1 MTTTPVMT
9 ITDEQ
14 IAEIET
20 SAKRATQGKWEVADG
35 YYPSLKEIKGPS
47 FNLSIVASA
56 TDLDFKDYMARTS
69 DAEHI
74 AACNP
79 TTILAL
85 ISRLRAAE
93 KDAERYRW
101 IRDTHNIGGCVTVM
115 SDYDRTVDQVFG
127 FENGNFDEA
136 IDAAMEKSK

>member
-1 MTTTPVMT
+1 MTTTPVMS

-14 IAEIET
+14 IAEIEAC
-20 SAKRATQGKWEVADG
+20 AKIATQGQWEVADG
-35 YYPSLKEIKGPS
+35 HYPSFKEIKGPS
-47 FNLSIVASA
+47 FNVSIVVSA
-56 TDLDFKDYMARTS
+56 TDLDFKDYMARTA

-101 IRDTHNIGGCVTVM
+101 LRDNCEDVADELGTAGQI
-115 SDYDRTVDQVFG
+115 YFG
-127 FENGNFDEA
+127 TYQAGRLDAA
-136 IDAAMEKSK
+136 IDAAMDQS